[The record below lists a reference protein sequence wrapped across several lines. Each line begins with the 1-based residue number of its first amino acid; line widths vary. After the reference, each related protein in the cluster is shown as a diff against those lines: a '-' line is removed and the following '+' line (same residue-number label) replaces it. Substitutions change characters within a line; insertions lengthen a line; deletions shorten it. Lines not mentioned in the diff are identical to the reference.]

1 MTSFQQVMSPN
12 SDTLSSY
19 SKHLLDG
26 SNYISWKMDTESF
39 LQSKGLSKFIRF
51 KLSTLLDDPALSA
64 DKLMDL
70 RDGDEM
76 ALGHIKTRCNDSFK
90 EMLIKCKTAR
100 KAWKTLAGYFEGR
113 ETFNKIHLMERLMDD
128 KLRAEGD
135 IVDNVQSFL
144 KEKKQIVRRLAECG
158 IRIPEEL
165 QVAILLSRL
174 PETMDTMRRILEADA
189 DITVDKVARELL
201 RESVRLS
208 SKRKNQPDEKAVEQV
223 NAAMMKRQKTYPRT
237 DTVCTFCG
245 TPGNAAVKC
254 WLNPQGTNFRQTF
267 AERVK
272 KTAEA
277 IAARHGHSGSFDN
290 AVTP

>member
-12 SDTLSSY
+12 SDLLSSY

-26 SNYISWKMDTESF
+26 SNYISWKMETDAF

-51 KLSTLLDDPALSA
+51 KLKTLLEQPELSA

-100 KAWKTLAGYFEGR
+100 KAWKTLAEYFEGR

-135 IVDNVQSFL
+135 IVENVQSYL

-165 QVAILLSRL
+165 QVEILLSRL

-208 SKRKNQPDEKAVEQV
+208 SKRKSQPDEKAIEQV
-223 NAAMMKRQKTYPRT
+223 NAAAMKRQKTYPK
-237 DTVCTFCG
+237 DSVCTFSG
-245 TPGNAAVKC
+245 TAGHAAIKC
-254 WLNPQGTNFRQTF
+254 WLNPQGTNFRQAF

-277 IAARHGHSGSFDN
+277 IAARRGHSGSSDN